1 MQTEIIQKSTSKAS
15 KHKIY
20 VHMCARSMGGR
31 VCAAAKKKNGCTDV
45 YLVVVSG

>member
-31 VCAAAKKKNGCTDV
+31 VCAAAKNGCTDV